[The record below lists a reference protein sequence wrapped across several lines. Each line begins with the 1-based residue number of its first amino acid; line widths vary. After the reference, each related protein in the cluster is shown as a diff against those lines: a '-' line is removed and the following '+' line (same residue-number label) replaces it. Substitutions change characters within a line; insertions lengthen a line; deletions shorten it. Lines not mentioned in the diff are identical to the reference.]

1 MIDCEVPG
9 IGCRVPGFRSYKIT
23 GGGSLRTS
31 VTPDARCVSKGN
43 LTQSA
48 ESQLCLIFRFDVSV
62 ITNQR
67 FRILPCTEATT

>member
-62 ITNQR
+62 ITNRR